1 MTRET
6 GSGSTM
12 MKVDLD
18 LLKKY
23 TKAGPRYT
31 SYPTAPIFSE
41 EFGPRDFERKIRE
54 TNAVEDPPDLSLYF
68 HLPFCRSV
76 CYFCGCNVVYT
87 KRGEQADRYLDYLD
101 KEIEMIAS
109 MQKAGRK
116 VVQLHWG
123 GGTPTF
129 LTTAQMRRLH
139 EAITNRFT
147 LASDIEAG
155 VEIDPREASDDHIR
169 TLREI
174 GFNRI
179 SMGIQDFDPKVQKA
193 VHRIQTEE
201 LSRHVIDVCRNEK
214 FESINIDLIYGLP
227 HQSVKSFEKTVDK
240 IIEINPD
247 RMAVFNFAY
256 VPWMKPI
263 QKMIR
268 EEDLPSAEEKFE
280 ILKMVIEKFTSAGYV
295 YIGMDHF
302 AKPDDELFVAQKE
315 KTLYRNFQGY
325 TTKAGCDLYGLGVT
339 SISQVGN
346 CYAQNVHEL
355 PDYYQAT
362 EEGRLPTD
370 RGYEL
375 NDDDILRR
383 YVITRI
389 MCDFELTFEDVEKRF
404 GIDFKDYFATEL
416 RDLEPMAEDGLLELR
431 EMGLVISDLG
441 RILIRNIAMVFDTY
455 LRKSAKKMRFSKTV

>member
-1 MTRET
+1 M
-6 GSGSTM
+6 STTSSTTL
-12 MKVDLD
+12 KVDVD
-18 LLKKY
+18 ILKKY

-31 SYPTAPIFSE
+31 SYPTAPVFSE
-41 EFGPRDFERKIRE
+41 EFGENDYKRIIEL
-54 TNAVEDPPDLSLYF
+54 TNKAEKPADLSLYF

-76 CYFCGCNVVYT
+76 CYFCGCNVIYT
-87 KRGEQADRYLDYLD
+87 KRGEQADQYLDYLE
-101 KEIEMIAS
+101 KEIRMISAL
-109 MQKAGRK
+109 QKPGRE
-116 VVQLHWG
+116 VVQLHFG

-129 LTTAQMRRLH
+129 LSTDQLKRLNK
-139 EAITNRFT
+139 AIRENFA
-147 LASDIEAG
+147 LSSNIEAG
-155 VEIDPREASDDHIR
+155 VEIDPREASDEHIK

-179 SMGIQDFDPKVQKA
+179 SMGIQDFDPVVQKA

-201 LSRHVIDVCRNEK
+201 LSRHVIDVCRQEK

-227 HQSVKSFEKTVDK
+227 HQSVRSFEKTVDK

-263 QKMIR
+263 QKSIR
-268 EEDLPSAEEKFE
+268 EEDLPSVAEKFE
-280 ILKMVIEKFTSAGYV
+280 ILKMVIEKFTTAGYV
-295 YIGMDHF
+295 YVGMDHF

-346 CYAQNVHEL
+346 CYVQNAHEL
-355 PDYYQAT
+355 PDYFQGI
-362 EEGRLPTD
+362 EEGRLPIY

-375 NDDDILRR
+375 NEDDILRR
-383 YVITRI
+383 YIITRI
-389 MCDFELTFEDVEKRF
+389 MCDFELEFAEVEKKF
-404 GIDFKDYFATEL
+404 NLDFKKTFTLEL
-416 RDLEPMAEDGLLELR
+416 SELEPMTKDNLLTLSDDKI
-431 EMGLVISDLG
+431 VVSDLG
-441 RILIRNIAMVFDTY
+441 RILIRNIAMVFDVY
-455 LRKSAKKMRFSKTV
+455 LRKSDKEMRFSKTV

>member
-1 MTRET
+1 MIKET
-6 GSGSTM
+6 TTL
-12 MKVDLD
+12 KVDVD
-18 LLKKY
+18 ILKKY

-41 EFGPRDFERKIRE
+41 DFKAGDFERKIKE
-54 TNAVEDPPDLSLYF
+54 TNSTDNPPDLSLYF

-87 KRGEQADRYLDYLD
+87 KRGDKADQYLDYLE
-101 KEIEMIAS
+101 KEIAMVAS
-109 MQKAGRK
+109 MQKPGRE
-116 VVQLHWG
+116 VAQIHFG

-129 LTTAQMRRLH
+129 LSTDQLRRLH
-139 EAITNRFT
+139 RAIIDNFT
-147 LASDIEAG
+147 LSAAIEAG

-193 VHRIQTEE
+193 VHRVQTEE
-201 LSRHVIDVCRNEK
+201 LSRHVIDVCRQER
-214 FESINIDLIYGLP
+214 FDSINIDLIYGLP
-227 HQSVKSFEKTVDK
+227 HQSVRSFEKTVDK

-263 QKMIR
+263 QKIIK
-268 EEDLPSAEEKFE
+268 EEDLPSAAEKFE
-280 ILKMVIEKFTSAGYV
+280 ILKMVIEKFTTAGYV
-295 YIGMDHF
+295 YVGMDHF
-302 AKPDDELFVAQKE
+302 AKPDDELFVAQRE

-325 TTKAGCDLYGLGVT
+325 TTKAGCDLYGIGVT

-346 CYAQNVHEL
+346 CYVQNQHEL
-355 PDYYQAT
+355 PDYYQAI
-362 EEGRLPTD
+362 EEGRLPTW

-375 NDDDILRR
+375 NEDDILRR
-383 YVITRI
+383 YIITRI
-389 MCDFELTFEDVEKRF
+389 MCDFELEFADVEGMF
-404 GIDFKDYFATEL
+404 GLDFKKHFALEL
-416 RDLEPMAEDGLLELR
+416 GELEPMTRDNLLTISDDR
-431 EMGLVISDLG
+431 ITVSDLG
-441 RILIRNIAMVFDTY
+441 RILIRNIAMVFDIY
-455 LRKSAKKMRFSKTV
+455 LRKPEKEMRFSKTV

>member
-1 MTRET
+1 MN
-6 GSGSTM
+6 GNKM
-12 MKVDLD
+12 LKVDID
-18 LLKKY
+18 ILKKY

-31 SYPTAPIFSE
+31 SYPTAPIFSD
-41 EFGPRDFERKIRE
+41 EFGSADFERKIRE
-54 TNAVEDPPDLSLYF
+54 TNEAKNPPDLSLYF

-87 KRGEQADRYLDYLD
+87 KKGEKADRYLDYLE
-101 KEIEMIAS
+101 KEVRMIAS
-109 MQKAGRK
+109 HQKKGRE
-116 VVQLHWG
+116 VVQLHFG

-129 LTTAQMRRLH
+129 LSTDQLKRLH
-139 EAITNRFT
+139 RVIIDNFD
-147 LASDIEAG
+147 LSPDIEAG

-169 TLREI
+169 TLRAI

-179 SMGIQDFDPKVQKA
+179 SMGIQDFDEKVQKS
-193 VHRIQTEE
+193 VHRVQTEE
-201 LSRHVIDVCRNEK
+201 LSRHVIDVCRKEN

-263 QKMIR
+263 QKMIN
-268 EEDLPSAEEKFE
+268 EKDLPSAEEKFD

-302 AKPDDELFVAQKE
+302 AKPEDELFVAQKE

-325 TTKAGCDLYGLGVT
+325 TTKAGCDLYGIGVT

-346 CYAQNVHEL
+346 CYAQNKHEL
-355 PDYYQAT
+355 PDYYQAI
-362 EEGRLPTD
+362 EEGKLPVY

-375 NDDDILRR
+375 NRDDIIRR

-389 MCDFELTFEDVEKRF
+389 MCDFELEFSDVEEKF
-404 GIDFKDYFATEL
+404 DIDFKSYFPEEL
-416 RDLEPMAEDGLLELR
+416 KDLEPMTDDHLLTLSDDKI
-431 EMGLVISDLG
+431 VISEFG
-441 RILIRNIAMVFDTY
+441 RILIRNIAMVFDIY
-455 LRKSAKKMRFSKTV
+455 LRKSGKEMRFSKTV